1 MNCNSLRLSLIFVL
15 SCGTTALGRQD
26 AKPNLSGEWVLD
38 KDKSDLK
45 APPLSADSH
54 PAAGGEGRGGGNT
67 GGSGGR
73 GGGGGM
79 GGSRRSGMGGSGRGG
94 TVPRQSAGGSAG
106 PAKIDIDV
114 YQVGE
119 IADKLTI
126 QHAEPAI
133 AITES
138 FNIGDKEESQE
149 WKYTT
154 DGKSHQWKMPDGGIV
169 KTMTRWEGTQ
179 LVTKC
184 KEQASLGALEITE
197 VRSLS
202 ADGNTLT
209 IKLTNKGSSSN
220 WTQTAVYTKAT
231 KNH

>member
-1 MNCNSLRLSLIFVL
+1 
-15 SCGTTALGRQD
+15 
-26 AKPNLSGEWVLD
+26 
-38 KDKSDLK
+38 
-45 APPLSADSH
+45 
-54 PAAGGEGRGGGNT
+54 
-67 GGSGGR
+67 
-73 GGGGGM
+73 M
-79 GGSRRSGMGGSGRGG
+79 GGSSRGG
-94 TVPRQSAGGSAG
+94 TAPRQSVGGNAG
-106 PAKIDIDV
+106 PARIDIDV

-126 QHAEPAI
+126 QHVESAI
-133 AITES
+133 AITQS
-138 FNIGDKEESQE
+138 FNTGDKEETQE

-154 DGKSHQWKMPDGGIV
+154 DGKSHQRKMPDGGIV
-169 KTMTRWEGTQ
+169 KSMTRWDGTQ